1 MVFWGN
7 KKSFVSGIVD
17 SSCEINV
24 LSGGQKKMTRWRVKI
39 ISLCL
44 VCLISLVGCSFVEDK
59 GDYMPCLKLKRGKT
73 VNIEFPLGWHA
84 GQTAEE
90 AGQMMKDQKR
100 CVDAWVNEEGRCV
113 LKFNRDQLKAEYD
126 STVDLIKTTIKY
138 AGKPVEVNYDC
149 NEIIYYA
156 DDSTE
161 LMDFA
166 YTHVVLVGACMTI
179 QAYAGIPNDERE
191 LTIKFIYQPTGEVI
205 FDKHISK
212 DNPKA
217 SVEEEEFE
225 EKLKE
230 MQEKNERK

>member
-1 MVFWGN
+1 MFWVN

-24 LSGGQKKMTRWRVKI
+24 LRGGQNTKMKRWRVKI

-44 VCLISLVGCSFVEDK
+44 LCLISLVGCSFVDDK
-59 GDYMPCLKLKRGKT
+59 GDYMSCLKLKRGKT
-73 VNIEFPLGWHA
+73 VNIEFAPGTYA
-84 GQTAEE
+84 KQTAEE

-149 NEIIYYA
+149 NEITYYV

-161 LMDFA
+161 FMDFA
-166 YTHVVLVGACMTI
+166 YAHVTLTGGCMLI
-179 QAYAGIPNDERE
+179 QAYAGIPHDERK
-191 LTIKFIYQPTGEVI
+191 LTLKFIYQSTGEVM
-205 FDKHISK
+205 FELHITN
-212 DNPKA
+212 DNSDA
-217 SVEEEEFE
+217 SLTKEEFE
-225 EKLKE
+225 EKLEE
-230 MQEKNERK
+230 MKQGEHK

>member
-1 MVFWGN
+1 MQQASSELGFE
-7 KKSFVSGIVD
+7 VD
-17 SSCEINV
+17 NV
-24 LSGGQKKMTRWRVKI
+24 PLM
-39 ISLCL
+39 
-44 VCLISLVGCSFVEDK
+44 
-59 GDYMPCLKLKRGKT
+59 
-73 VNIEFPLGWHA
+73 IE
-84 GQTAEE
+84 
-90 AGQMMKDQKR
+90 DQKR

-149 NEIIYYA
+149 NEITYYA

-161 LMDFA
+161 LMDLA

-191 LTIKFIYQPTGEVI
+191 ITIKFIYQPTGEVM
-205 FDKHISK
+205 FDQHISK

-217 SVEEEEFE
+217 SVEEEEFKERLE
-225 EKLKE
+225 EMKQGEHK
-230 MQEKNERK
+230 

>member
-1 MVFWGN
+1 MKRLFRT
-7 KKSFVSGIVD
+7 IL
-17 SSCEINV
+17 CI
-24 LSGGQKKMTRWRVKI
+24 M
-39 ISLCL
+39 SLA
-44 VCLISLVGCSFVEDK
+44 GCSFVEDK

-90 AGQMMKDQKR
+90 VGQMMKNQKR

-149 NEIIYYA
+149 NEITYYA

-161 LMDFA
+161 LMDLA

-191 LTIKFIYQPTGEVI
+191 ITIKFIYQPTGEVM
-205 FDKHISK
+205 FDQHISK

-217 SVEEEEFE
+217 SVEEEEFKERLE
-225 EKLKE
+225 EMKQGEHK
-230 MQEKNERK
+230 

>member
-1 MVFWGN
+1 MKRLFRT
-7 KKSFVSGIVD
+7 I
-17 SSCEINV
+17 
-24 LSGGQKKMTRWRVKI
+24 
-39 ISLCL
+39 LCL
-44 VCLISLVGCSFVEDK
+44 LCIMSLAGCSFTEEK
-59 GDYMPCLKLKRGKT
+59 GDYMPCLKLKSGKK
-73 VNIEFPLGWHA
+73 VNIEFSLGWHA

-149 NEIIYYA
+149 NEITYYA

-166 YTHVVLVGACMTI
+166 YTHVVLVGACKAI
-179 QAYAGIPNDERE
+179 QAFAGIPHDERE
-191 LTIKFIYQPTGEVI
+191 LTVKFIYQPTGEVM
-205 FDKHISK
+205 FELHITN
-212 DNPKA
+212 DNSDV
-217 SVEEEEFE
+217 SVTEEEFE
-225 EKLKE
+225 KKLEE
-230 MQEKNERK
+230 MKQVRFRK